1 MIDEVYEPIPIDQLL
16 TQAVT
21 DKINEIKYRLEAQD
35 YSEMDVPTAKRLLND
50 YCNLLTDLENGEY
63 NG

>member
-1 MIDEVYEPIPIDQLL
+1 MDEVYEPIPVDQLL
-16 TQAVT
+16 IQAVT
-21 DKINEIKYRLEAQD
+21 DKINEIKYRLEARD
-35 YSEMDVPTAKRLLND
+35 YSEMDAPTAKLLLND